1 MKKRKKRKENPIDRV
16 AASAALVACVY
27 RDLCGFTPDEIS
39 LVKTYLARMGVDY
52 DHKELI
58 PMMRADLAER
68 LVECVDRG
76 LLPDVVRALPEY
88 RKKCRPGRLCLKH
101 TIAYIQARNSCGRE
115 RPTYKEF
122 AYALYGGAATD
133 NQIRTTR
140 WIADQNEFRVT
151 RRKKNQK

>member
-58 PMMRADLAER
+58 PMMRAYLAER

-76 LLPDVVRALPEY
+76 LLPDVVRALPEC
-88 RKKCRPGRLCLKH
+88 RKKCRLGRLCLKH
-101 TIAYIQARNSCGRE
+101 FIPYIQARNIKSLLTR
-115 RPTYKEF
+115 YMVALLLIIK
-122 AYALYGGAATD
+122 YAPLAGLLT
-133 NQIRTTR
+133 RTSS
-140 WIADQNEFRVT
+140 A
-151 RRKKNQK
+151 